1 MAAAVAESAARK
13 EAMQAALLDFSLEE
27 PLLMVCACDRWERV
41 LALDLQEA
49 WSSTGASVV
58 EIAPA
63 LFRIRGAELPA
74 LPSRASTPREGSKDP
89 RLPEGI
95 FDRHCVW
102 HAAGIRRCLQL
113 LTLPSS
119 PSELVEAV
127 SKAKLNFED
136 GWMLEHEGPY
146 PVRYESL
153 APYTQSSSFLAAG
166 LGRVISGPIVESSQ
180 STRLVSV
187 EMINSQGQH
196 VLAQDLLRRDCFDP
210 TAFGSIWR
218 SRPYP
223 DYSAALEPLAAL
235 ALLGLGL
242 RVHHRITG
250 REPKVFL
257 DATCGTGTVAA
268 AAKYC
273 IKEWRIFAGDVN
285 PTMSKR
291 SLANLVAA
299 FPGQAYELG
308 EETKTP
314 GIGVRQWDAT
324 KPWPI
329 PCGVQEGL
337 LVCSNLPWG
346 KSLDTQVEA
355 ANQVAKCLAESLPS
369 ATLCLIAPEE
379 LGRNSSDWLR
389 ILHSAPVGKKAVL
402 IVGHGIAREKHEK
415 SKREG

>member
-1 MAAAVAESAARK
+1 MGGLGLLGAGSEADWGGYPGGGGLQLERLGRFRACPFGASGFALQCLEAWLPKFCAPAKPGKRQRVPEAVLAAAVAESAARK

-89 RLPEGI
+89 RLPEGT

-196 VLAQDLLRRDCFDP
+196 VLAQDLLRDR
-210 TAFGSIWR
+210 
-218 SRPYP
+218 
-223 DYSAALEPLAAL
+223 
-235 ALLGLGL
+235 
-242 RVHHRITG
+242 
-250 REPKVFL
+250 
-257 DATCGTGTVAA
+257 
-268 AAKYC
+268 
-273 IKEWRIFAGDVN
+273 
-285 PTMSKR
+285 
-291 SLANLVAA
+291 
-299 FPGQAYELG
+299 
-308 EETKTP
+308 
-314 GIGVRQWDAT
+314 
-324 KPWPI
+324 
-329 PCGVQEGL
+329 
-337 LVCSNLPWG
+337 
-346 KSLDTQVEA
+346 KSV
-355 ANQVAKCLAESLPS
+355 V
-369 ATLCLIAPEE
+369 
-379 LGRNSSDWLR
+379 
-389 ILHSAPVGKKAVL
+389 
-402 IVGHGIAREKHEK
+402 
-415 SKREG
+415 